1 MWTYQEAKPYAE
13 KIGGKI
19 VGSVKTKGKSEHDL
33 DILVDR
39 YSQGINDILES
50 MNFVYVGSQVVS
62 PDEIRKSRKF
72 GKNSNQ
78 WLRNRQYENIQT
90 KKIIEIWTYEGINEM
105 IKIST
110 LKDIIKAIIKEVS
123 QKDIKS
129 RHPHPCMPFVGNG
142 QTQPDFSRMTLD
154 NLKAIRDKCKRSIDY
169 VKNHPELRTRREDL
183 QRELNLL
190 KLCND
195 ELNRRL
201 QYINKPVSENNKG
214 LGYNHNSSSDLRS
227 IPSVRDELN
236 DPIMNGKLHEGQ
248 YKFDDF
254 NWMKRGDGFGIPS
267 DVYYGTILLG
277 VIVSQ
282 ENGYL
287 VATIKGPTGDR
298 SYRQDPKK
306 PFKTKDDA
314 AEALHRAWKSLR
326 HGEETKSF

>member
-1 MWTYQEAKPYAE
+1 MKKAVLKQFIKY
-13 KIGGKI
+13 
-19 VGSVKTKGKSEHDL
+19 
-33 DILVDR
+33 IL
-39 YSQGINDILES
+39 
-50 MNFVYVGSQVVS
+50 
-62 PDEIRKSRKF
+62 
-72 GKNSNQ
+72 
-78 WLRNRQYENIQT
+78 
-90 KKIIEIWTYEGINEM
+90 
-105 IKIST
+105 
-110 LKDIIKAIIKEVS
+110 KEVS

-129 RHPHPCMPFVGNG
+129 RHPHPFMPWIDND
-142 QTQPDFSRMTLD
+142 QNQPDFKKMTLD
-154 NLKAIRDKCKRSIDY
+154 NLKAIKDKCKRTIDY
-169 VKNHPELRTRREDL
+169 LKVNKHLRTNVEDL
-183 QRELNLL
+183 QRELKLW
-190 KLCND
+190 KLCDD
-195 ELNRRL
+195 EMKKRL
-201 QYINKPVSENNKG
+201 KYINKPVSESQGISNNQTYYQTNCTG
-214 LGYNHNSSSDLRS
+214 TSHGVSADPRS
-227 IPSVRDELN
+227 VPSVRDELN